1 MDLLEA
7 RGVQKS
13 FGDNL
18 VLKGVDL
25 TVEEGQVV
33 SIIGPSG
40 SGKSTLLRC
49 LTQLEKA
56 DSGRISI
63 CGRQLMTTEEGKA
76 VYGDKAT
83 LRKIMLDVG
92 LVFQNFQLFPHWSVL
107 RNLTDAQVKVLGR
120 SKQEAEE
127 VARDLLMKTK
137 LSEKANS
144 YPCELSGGQQQRVAI
159 ARALA
164 MSPKILFFDEPTSA
178 LDPELI
184 GEILEVIRDLARQH
198 MTMVIVTHEMTF
210 AREISDKVMFLEQ
223 GSVLAFDTPDAI
235 FADATHSR
243 IQAFLS
249 LLNK

>member
-1 MDLLEA
+1 MYLLEA
-7 RGVQKS
+7 KNIHKS
-13 FGDNL
+13 FGDNH

-25 TVEEGQVV
+25 CVEEGQVV

-49 LTQLEKA
+49 MTQLETA
-56 DSGRISI
+56 DAGDISI
-63 CGRQLMTTEEGKA
+63 CGKVMAEDRDGKA
-76 VYGDKAT
+76 VYSDKGQ
-83 LRKIMLDVG
+83 LRDIMLDVG
-92 LVFQNFQLFPHWSVL
+92 LEFQNFQLFPHWSVL
-107 RNLTDAQVKVLGR
+107 RNLTDAQVRVLGR
-120 SKQEAEE
+120 SKSEAEA
-127 VARDLLMKTK
+127 VARELLAKMK
-137 LSEKANS
+137 LSEKEDA
-144 YPCELSGGQQQRVAI
+144 YPCQLSGGQQQRVAI

-184 GEILEVIRDLARQH
+184 GEVLEIIRELAKQD

-223 GSVLAFDTPDAI
+223 GNVLAFDTPEAI
-235 FADATHSR
+235 FANGTNSR

>member
-1 MDLLEA
+1 MYLLEA
-7 RGVQKS
+7 KGVRKS
-13 FGDNL
+13 FGENC

-49 LTQLEKA
+49 LTQLERA
-56 DSGRISI
+56 DEGAISI
-63 CGRQLMTTEEGKA
+63 CGRVMTTQENGKA
-76 VYGDKAT
+76 VYSDAAA
-83 LRKIMLDVG
+83 LRQIMLDVG

-107 RNLTDAQVKVLGR
+107 RNLTDAQVRVLGR
-120 SKQEAEE
+120 SRAEAEE
-127 VARDLLMKTK
+127 VARDLLRKTK
-137 LSEKANS
+137 LSDKEAS
-144 YPCELSGGQQQRVAI
+144 YPCQLSGGQQQRVAI

-184 GEILEVIRDLARQH
+184 GEILEVIRDLASQR

-210 AREISDKVMFLEQ
+210 AREISDRVLFLEQ
-223 GSVLAFDTPDAI
+223 GSVLTFDTPEVVFND
-235 FADATHSR
+235 TSNSR

-249 LLNK
+249 LLKK